1 MGVLFDVSE
10 IFKIALKIEENGIK
24 FYREYAQKEENSKA
38 KEVFSYLAEEEV
50 IHKKLFGEMLS
61 KIEKYEQEES
71 YPGEYFEYLRSYVD
85 GVIFNKEKIDKEISQ
100 IKDTLSAID
109 FAINRELDSI
119 FYYSEI
125 KNLVSK
131 NQRDSINKII
141 EEERK
146 HFLKLS
152 EVKNFVKERR

>member
-10 IFKIALKIEENGIK
+10 ILKIALTIEENGIK
-24 FYREYAQKEENSKA
+24 FYREYAQKEENGKV
-38 KEVFSYLAEEEV
+38 KEIFSYLAEEEV

-71 YPGEYFEYLRSYVD
+71 YSGEYLEYFRSYVD
-85 GVIFNKEKIDKEISQ
+85 NIIFNRKKIDKEISQ

-125 KNLVSK
+125 KNLVPKS
-131 NQRDSINKII
+131 QRDKIDMII

-146 HFLKLS
+146 HFLKLQ
-152 EVKNFVKERR
+152 EAKNLVVERR